1 MTETMTP
8 DQTMTHDETM
18 TPEHFTRATRIGQE
32 AISTAVRT
40 WGESVRS
47 ALGMRTGHAEVLTP
61 DHLIHAWFDIAAEV
75 LEAQRELAEGLLVI
89 GHPAIA
95 AMTRAA
101 RQTAGAI
108 QHSSRDASEEGD
120 GAVSTAQR
128 PRAERPPVRA
138 NATAHKD
145 R

>member
-1 MTETMTP
+1 MTE
-8 DQTMTHDETM
+8 TMTHDETM
-18 TPEHFTRATRIGQE
+18 TQEHFTRATRIGQE
-32 AISTAVRT
+32 AISAAVRT
-40 WGESVRS
+40 WGESVQS
-47 ALGMRTGHAEVLTP
+47 ALGMRTGNAEVLTP
-61 DHLIHAWFDIAAEV
+61 AHLIHVWFDIAAEV

-89 GHPAIA
+89 GNPAIA

-108 QHSSRDASEEGD
+108 QHSTHDASEEVD

-128 PRAERPPVRA
+128 QRAERPPVRA
-138 NATAHKD
+138 NAPAQKD

>member
-1 MTETMTP
+1 MTETMT
-8 DQTMTHDETM
+8 QDETM
-18 TPEHFTRATRIGQE
+18 TQEHFTRATRIGQE

-40 WGESVRS
+40 WGESVQS
-47 ALGMRTGHAEVLTP
+47 ALGMRTGNAEVPTP
-61 DHLIHAWFDIAAEV
+61 DPLIHVWFDIAAEV

-89 GHPAIA
+89 GNPAIA

-108 QHSSRDASEEGD
+108 QHSTHDTAEEGD

-128 PRAERPPVRA
+128 QRAERPPVRA

>member
-1 MTETMTP
+1 MTKTMTP
-8 DQTMTHDETM
+8 DQTMTQDQTM

-40 WGESVRS
+40 WGESVQS
-47 ALGMRTGHAEVLTP
+47 ALGMRTGNAEVHTP

-75 LEAQRELAEGLLVI
+75 LEAQRELAEGLLAI
-89 GHPAIA
+89 GNPAIA
-95 AMTRAA
+95 AMTRAT
-101 RQTAGAI
+101 RQAAGAI
-108 QHSSRDASEEGD
+108 QHSTDDASKEID
-120 GAVSTAQR
+120 GAVGTAQR
-128 PRAERPPVRA
+128 RRAERPPVRT

>member
-1 MTETMTP
+1 MTETMT
-8 DQTMTHDETM
+8 QDETI
-18 TPEHFTRATRIGQE
+18 TREHFTRATRIGQD

-40 WGESVRS
+40 WGESVQS
-47 ALGMRTGHAEVLTP
+47 ALGMRTGNAEVLTP
-61 DHLIHAWFDIAAEV
+61 DHLIHVWFDIAAEV
-75 LEAQRELAEGLLVI
+75 LEAQRELAEGLLVV

-108 QHSSRDASEEGD
+108 QHSTHDASEEVD
-120 GAVSTAQR
+120 RAVSTAQR
-128 PRAERPPVRA
+128 QWAERPPVLA
-138 NATAHKD
+138 NAAAQKD

>member
-1 MTETMTP
+1 MTETMT
-8 DQTMTHDETM
+8 QDETM
-18 TPEHFTRATRIGQE
+18 TTVTQQHFTRATRIGQD

-40 WGESVRS
+40 WGETVQS
-47 ALGMRTGHAEVLTP
+47 ALGMRTGDAEVLTP
-61 DHLIHAWFDIAAEV
+61 DHLIQVCFDIAADV

-95 AMTRAA
+95 AMNRAA
-101 RQTAGAI
+101 REAAGAI
-108 QHSSRDASEEGD
+108 QHAAHDAAEEVD
-120 GAVSTAQR
+120 RAVSTAQR

-138 NATAHKD
+138 NAAAQKD

>member
-1 MTETMTP
+1 MTETMT
-8 DQTMTHDETM
+8 QDETM
-18 TPEHFTRATRIGQE
+18 TQEHFTRATRIGQE

-40 WGESVRS
+40 WGETVQS
-47 ALGMRTGHAEVLTP
+47 ALGMRSGNAEVLTP
-61 DHLIHAWFDIAAEV
+61 GHLIHVWFDVAAEV
-75 LEAQRELAEGLLVI
+75 LEAQRELAEGLLAI

-108 QHSSRDASEEGD
+108 QQSTHDASEEID

-128 PRAERPPVRA
+128 QRAERPAGRA
-138 NATAHKD
+138 NATARKD
-145 R
+145 G

>member
-1 MTETMTP
+1 MTKTMTP
-8 DQTMTHDETM
+8 DQTMTQDQTM

-40 WGESVRS
+40 WGESVQS
-47 ALGMRTGHAEVLTP
+47 ALGMRTGNAEVHTP

-75 LEAQRELAEGLLVI
+75 LEAQRELAEGLLAI
-89 GHPAIA
+89 GNPAIA
-95 AMTRAA
+95 VMTRTT
-101 RQTAGAI
+101 RQAAGAI
-108 QHSSRDASEEGD
+108 QHSTHEASEEIAAAAGP
-120 GAVSTAQR
+120 AQR
-128 PRAERPPVRA
+128 QRAERPAVQA